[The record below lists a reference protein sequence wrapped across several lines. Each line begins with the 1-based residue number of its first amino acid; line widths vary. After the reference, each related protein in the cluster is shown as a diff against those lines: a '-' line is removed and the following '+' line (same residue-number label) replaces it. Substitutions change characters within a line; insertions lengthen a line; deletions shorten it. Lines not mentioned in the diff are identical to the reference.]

1 MNNSYAN
8 SYVEVLEILKHI
20 LDNEYKK
27 IPEEKIRFYEKNKNK
42 DYNFIYN
49 TKNFEQISRKTKAI
63 IVNLYKDYIA
73 SDEES
78 KKVDDILKLN
88 SQKLEIEKNRKY
100 NQNDIFNN
108 KNNLIVVNTKQEKN
122 ELTCIQKKQSI
133 FSKIIQKIKKL

>member
-20 LDNEYKK
+20 PDNEYKK

>member
-1 MNNSYAN
+1 M
-8 SYVEVLEILKHI
+8 K
-20 LDNEYKK
+20 
-27 IPEEKIRFYEKNKNK
+27 KNKNK